1 MEEENKS
8 EVFEIPITKIGDKKS
23 ELSAVCSVGDIA
35 VCSSSENI
43 EACGEMVIK
52 LIKNKHISSYLN
64 GSWTK
69 KKFSAG
75 NMIG

>member
-1 MEEENKS
+1 MEEENNTG
-8 EVFEIPITKIGDKKS
+8 VFEIPITQIGDKKT

-43 EACGEMVIK
+43 EACGQMVIK

-64 GSWTK
+64 GSWAK
-69 KKFSAG
+69 KKFSSG
-75 NMIG
+75 MIG